1 MPSKAKLVTRA
12 TTTTSVSSDNF
23 NKGTA
28 LTNAELDS
36 NQINL
41 RDQTI
46 GIVGD
51 DSSGIDIAA
60 GDTLTIAGGTNV
72 TTAVAGN
79 TCTITSSAHS
89 DVFKTISVSGQSDVV
104 ADQTSDTLTLVAGSN
119 MTITT
124 NAGTDTITLA
134 SSGGGGSIGDLTV
147 TGSTISSPSNA
158 DLTLTTSGTGDII
171 VRPDT
176 LQVRLGGSDFFLVEP
191 DTGTGQSVLQLKG
204 YQATAAIKLYQH
216 QGVVGT
222 PLTTTQGAALSE
234 IITHDYNSGNIEVA
248 KITTTNVATGGADA
262 KIEFS
267 TRNATAGALGV
278 ALTITEDQNVETEE
292 IKIVNNTI
300 STKSSNADLELQ
312 TSGTGKIVTTSD
324 VLQIGT
330 GVISTDQADGAFQT
344 GSGAR
349 MGMLTPTG
357 IQVDAAGDWSY
368 PQVILN
374 SFGTAGVN
382 RNYPVLWATRS
393 GTNTHGANEYL
404 DSGDIAFQFF
414 ASSWNGDTDGTG
426 YWSAIASVDMYAS
439 EDQDASNRGGG
450 FLFKTINTGSASGAT
465 IKMMVDDNCIIQNPK
480 TATGSALTVKGSIRL
495 ENASTP
501 SNVANAAHL
510 YAKDDGSGVSH
521 LWTVDEGGVE
531 TMQSPHNEKGEW
543 EFYSRNINT
552 GKVLRIN
559 MERMIRKLEEF
570 TGATFIET
578 N

>member
-1 MPSKAKLVTRA
+1 MPAKAKLITRSA
-12 TTTTSVSSDNF
+12 TTTSVSSDNL

-28 LTNAELDS
+28 LEFAELDS
-36 NQINL
+36 NLINL

-51 DSSGIDIAA
+51 DSSGINIAA

-79 TCTITSSAHS
+79 TCTITA
-89 DVFKTISVSGQSDVV
+89 
-104 ADQTSDTLTLVAGSN
+104 
-119 MTITT
+119 
-124 NAGTDTITLA
+124 
-134 SSGGGGSIGDLTV
+134 SGGSDSIGDLSII
-147 TGSTISSPSNA
+147 GSTISSPSNA
-158 DLTLTTSGTGDII
+158 DLTLTTAGTGDII

-222 PLTTTQGAALSE
+222 PATTSEGAALSE
-234 IITHDYNSGNIEVA
+234 IITHAYTGSANREVA
-248 KITTTNVATGGADA
+248 KITTTNVTTGGADA

-267 TRNATAGALGV
+267 TRNATAGAFGV

-292 IKIVNNTI
+292 IKFVNNTI
-300 STKSSNADLELQ
+300 STKSSNANLELQ
-312 TSGTGKIVTTSD
+312 TSGTGTIELQANTNVTGDLTTSAISLVDNTIATSQSNADLEINTSGTGKVVTTSD

-465 IKMMVDDNCIIQNPK
+465 VKMMVDDNCIIQNPK

-501 SNVANAAHL
+501 SNVANASHF
-510 YAKDDGSGVSH
+510 YAKDDGGVSH
-521 LWTVDEGGVE
+521 IYAVDEGGNE
-531 TMQSPHNEKGEW
+531 QKLSSHNTNNEW
-543 EFYSRNINT
+543 EYYSRNINT
-552 GKVLRIN
+552 GKVVRIN
-559 MERMIRKLEEF
+559 MERMIKDIEKL
-570 TGATFIET
+570 TGKTYIET

>member
-1 MPSKAKLVTRA
+1 MPAKAKLITRSA
-12 TTTTSVSSDNF
+12 TTTSVSSDNL

-28 LTNAELDS
+28 LEFAELDS
-36 NQINL
+36 NLINL

-51 DSSGIDIAA
+51 DSSGINIAA

-79 TCTITSSAHS
+79 TCTITA
-89 DVFKTISVSGQSDVV
+89 
-104 ADQTSDTLTLVAGSN
+104 
-119 MTITT
+119 
-124 NAGTDTITLA
+124 
-134 SSGGGGSIGDLTV
+134 SGGSDSIGDLSII
-147 TGSTISSPSNA
+147 GSTISSPSNA
-158 DLTLTTSGTGDII
+158 DLTLTTAGTGDII

-204 YQATAAIKLYQH
+204 YQATSSIKLYQH

-222 PLTTTQGAALSE
+222 PLTTSTGAALSE
-234 IITHDYNSGNIEVA
+234 IITHDYHGGNIEVA
-248 KITTTNVATGGADA
+248 KITTTNVASNGRDA

-267 TRNATAGALGV
+267 TRNKTADALGV

-312 TSGTGKIVTTSD
+312 TSGTGKVVTTSD

-374 SFGTAGVN
+374 SFGTKGMN

-393 GTNTHGANEYL
+393 GTNTHGANDYL
-404 DSGDIAFQFF
+404 EEGDIAFQFF

-465 IKMMVDDNCIIQNPK
+465 VKMMVDDNCIIQNPK

-501 SNVANAAHL
+501 SNVANASHF
-510 YAKDDGSGVSH
+510 YAKDDGGVSH
-521 LWTVDEGGVE
+521 IYAVDEGGNE
-531 TMQSPHNEKGEW
+531 QKLSSHNTNNEW
-543 EFYSRNINT
+543 EYYSRNINT
-552 GKVLRIN
+552 GKVVRIN
-559 MERMIRKLEEF
+559 MERMIKDIEKL
-570 TGATFIET
+570 TGKTYIET